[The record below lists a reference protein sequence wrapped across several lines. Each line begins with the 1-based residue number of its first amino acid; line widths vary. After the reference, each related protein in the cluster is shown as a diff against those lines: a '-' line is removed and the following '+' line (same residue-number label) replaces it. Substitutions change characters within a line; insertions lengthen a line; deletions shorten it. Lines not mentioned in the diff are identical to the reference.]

1 MVPGNNRI
9 YQGKKSKSNLNLLTK
24 GTSEVSAV
32 LIGLG
37 LVIQMYFIQ
46 ICVYVLANMALMR
59 LWYTRYVKKITG
71 I

>member
-32 LIGLG
+32 LIGLCNSNV
-37 LVIQMYFIQ
+37 LHSNMC
-46 ICVYVLANMALMR
+46 ICTSKYGIDAVMVYEVR
-59 LWYTRYVKKITG
+59 
-71 I
+71 